1 MMLQMTNP
9 SALWLLL
16 LAIPIVYLSIV
27 NLRTTERVRRWTIL
41 VVRLVLLIIIV
52 ALMCDLKRVAR
63 TDRLTVIGLIDT
75 SGSVRQL
82 SNLPID
88 PDKGIRDHLDYLR
101 QWFRKA
107 TEERQPDDRVGL
119 IIFDGKPI
127 ALATPTA
134 GNYNDGGIDRKGSE
148 GTNIAQAL
156 RYALAMF
163 PPDTAKRLVLLTD
176 GNETAGDTM
185 TAIAEATGSGG
196 GMGDGGG
203 VSIDLVPIEYQVKHE
218 VTVERIEVPPFSR
231 PGERVKV
238 RIVIRSTGNAAGR
251 LYLKR
256 EGRAIDLNGPE
267 NKGTSRLVELQ
278 DGLQVVTTEVTL
290 GEETVSRFVASF
302 EPSGTQD
309 DTMLSNNSA
318 SALSITAQR
327 GSVLIADG
335 VYDGRGHYLSDVLK
349 NAGFSV
355 KRVPSDGLPGSLMEL
370 QSYDIVI
377 LQNVPAED
385 VSKSTQ
391 EHLVRYVNDLGGGL
405 IMVGGYDSFGAGH
418 WEDTPVAGLLPV
430 SLKVPE
436 ELRIPRAAIALVL
449 DRSGSMNYAV
459 EGTRRTKQ
467 EIANEGAALA
477 IESLDKNDFIAVY
490 AFATFTQTIVPMQKV
505 KNPKIIADKIR
516 SITAGG
522 GTSILPAM
530 ERAFKALQKVDA
542 EIKHVVCLSD
552 GQSQG
557 EGFGKL
563 AAKMKKAGI
572 TVSAIA
578 VGNDA
583 DEVTMEDIANQ
594 GGGRYYFVRNPEILP
609 RIFVKEIRV
618 IRRPLIREVD
628 FHPVIR
634 DKSSPITAAMGSR
647 PPLLHGLVLT
657 QALKGDATVHFLMQT
672 PEGEPILTYKQEG
685 LGRTAAFTSDAHD
698 NWAKDWLG
706 LPVYQNMWLALA
718 RTIMRPPGN
727 RDYELRTSIK
737 GDRLQLQILD
747 ENANRRRNGKENSQ
761 NQNGNRPG
769 NDSKDNAKNNEND
782 YRLPLVIPGFVY
794 TPDGRSMAVRLR
806 QTGPNVYS
814 ASVPALTGG
823 QYVVALTPRRGRE
836 NIGLILGGINRPA
849 GVEYRRMASNTNRLR
864 SAVKAAGGRI
874 LDVSDPQAVNLF
886 DHDSIPEKLSMT
898 PMWPV
903 LVWWVIALFLIDVA
917 ARRFAWDG
925 EIIRERIHRTLMRV
939 RLTPQRSAQTAATLE
954 QLRNK
959 GLTIGTGI
967 TSGKSGESS
976 DEHPAV
982 MNGQDDS
989 QTIGDST
996 LTGNARKEDIVTFT
1010 DERNTIDDENME
1022 PSDDN
1027 NEQER
1032 EAARRKAIAALTGR
1046 SANKSSSDN
1055 RSADLDTDE
1064 QRQDETIGDSESSED
1079 VGAISRL
1086 AAKRRGSKDKTDST
1100 S

>member
-1 MMLQMTNP
+1 M
-9 SALWLLL
+9 
-16 LAIPIVYLSIV
+16 
-27 NLRTTERVRRWTIL
+27 
-41 VVRLVLLIIIV
+41 
-52 ALMCDLKRVAR
+52 
-63 TDRLTVIGLIDT
+63 
-75 SGSVRQL
+75 
-82 SNLPID
+82 
-88 PDKGIRDHLDYLR
+88 
-101 QWFRKA
+101 
-107 TEERQPDDRVGL
+107 
-119 IIFDGKPI
+119 
-127 ALATPTA
+127 
-134 GNYNDGGIDRKGSE
+134 
-148 GTNIAQAL
+148 
-156 RYALAMF
+156 
-163 PPDTAKRLVLLTD
+163 
-176 GNETAGDTM
+176 
-185 TAIAEATGSGG
+185 
-196 GMGDGGG
+196 
-203 VSIDLVPIEYQVKHE
+203 SIDLVPIEYEVNHE
-218 VTVERIEVPPFSR
+218 VTVERVEVPPFSR
-231 PGERVKV
+231 PGERIKV
-238 RIVIRSTGNAAGR
+238 RIVIRSTGNATGR

-267 NKGTSRLVELQ
+267 NEGMSRLVELQ

-309 DTMLSNNSA
+309 DTMLSNNHA
-318 SALSITAQR
+318 SVMTISAQR
-327 GSVLIADG
+327 GSVLIVDG
-335 VYDGRGHYLSDVLK
+335 VYEGRGHYLGDVLK

-355 KRVPSDGLPGSLMEL
+355 KRVPADALPDSLVEL
-370 QSYDIVI
+370 QSYDLVI

-385 VSKSTQ
+385 VSQSSQKN
-391 EHLVRYVNDLGGGL
+391 LVRYVNDLGGGL

-418 WEDTPVAGLLPV
+418 WEDTPVAALLPV

-459 EGTRRTKQ
+459 AGTRRTKQ

-505 KNPKIIADKIR
+505 KNPKAVADKIR

-557 EGFGKL
+557 EGFGRL
-563 AAKMKKAGI
+563 AARMKKAGI

-657 QALKGDATVHFLMQT
+657 QALKNDATVHFLMQT

-685 LGRTAAFTSDAHD
+685 MGRTAAFTSDAHD
-698 NWAKDWLG
+698 NWAKDWIT
-706 LPVYQNMWLALA
+706 LPVYQNLWTTLS

-747 ENANRRRNGKENSQ
+747 ETANKRRNSKDNSQ
-761 NQNGNRPG
+761 NQNGNRAG
-769 NDSKDNAKNNEND
+769 NGTDNFANND
-782 YRLPLVIPGFVY
+782 DRLPLVIPGFVY
-794 TPDGRSMAVRLR
+794 SPDGRSIAVRLR
-806 QTGPNVYS
+806 QTGPNIYS
-814 ASVPALTGG
+814 ASVPAQAGG

-849 GVEYRRMASNTNRLR
+849 GVEYRRMASNTKRLR
-864 SAVKAAGGRI
+864 AAVKAAGGRI
-874 LDVSDPQAVNLF
+874 LDVSDPETVNLF
-886 DHDSIPEKLSMT
+886 DHDSIPETLSMT
-898 PMWPV
+898 PMWTM

-939 RLTPQRSAQTAATLE
+939 RLAPQRSAQTAATLE

-967 TSGKSGESS
+967 TSGKSGDNS
-976 DEHPAV
+976 DQNLPV
-982 MNGQDDS
+982 MSGQDDS

-1010 DERNTIDDENME
+1010 DERNAIDDENME

-1046 SANKSSSDN
+1046 SADKGSSDN
-1055 RSADLDTDE
+1055 RSADPDSDE
-1064 QRQDETIGDSESSED
+1064 QSQDETIKDNESSED
-1079 VGAISRL
+1079 VGAIGRL
-1086 AAKRRGSKDKTDST
+1086 AAKRRVSKDKTDST